1 MHSYGAGEVG
11 FLREFDSIYT
21 SLWQKR
27 HLRGFCLSL
36 EISLEEKESSIQI

>member
-27 HLRGFCLSL
+27 KGT
-36 EISLEEKESSIQI
+36 